1 KPGTVM
7 FRAGMTFEDTTRGSR
22 PEAACAV
29 PTLGSMLA
37 SPWSFRT
44 PTCRRS
50 PRFRSRKVVDVLA
63 VPTPGFT
70 APAGMADA
78 AVRARATPEAA
89 KTTLRVRFMI
99 RVSPSYR
106 AGLLVT
112 VGTGLLLF
120 EDRMTAS
127 KV

>member
-1 KPGTVM
+1 
-7 FRAGMTFEDTTRGSR
+7 
-22 PEAACAV
+22 
-29 PTLGSMLA
+29 
-37 SPWSFRT
+37 FRT

-63 VPTPGFT
+63 VPTPGVT

-112 VGTGLLLF
+112 VGTALLLF

-127 KV
+127 KVLVRVASLRGRPRPRLGRRARRCDGVRPPQTPSDSSHSMA